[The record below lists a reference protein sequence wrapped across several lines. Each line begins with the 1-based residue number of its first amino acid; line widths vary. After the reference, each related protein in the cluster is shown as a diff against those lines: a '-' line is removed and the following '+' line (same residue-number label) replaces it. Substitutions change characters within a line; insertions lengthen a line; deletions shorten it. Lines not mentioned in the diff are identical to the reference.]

1 MSIGS
6 NLGVKI
12 EKSKKLRNSI
22 EYFFGEDQ
30 GRYVLE
36 IDQIK
41 SKQVEKILNTNN
53 IYYENIGIT
62 QEKYFEIEGEMKTNI
77 NDLFKINHKWYNNY

>member
-1 MSIGS
+1 M
-6 NLGVKI
+6 
-12 EKSKKLRNSI
+12 
-22 EYFFGEDQ
+22 
-30 GRYVLE
+30 
-36 IDQIK
+36 
-41 SKQVEKILNTNN
+41 EKILNTNN